1 MVLMAGAVLL
11 DMVVGACSP
20 GTAPG
25 TVPSTARGTSPGAGP
40 VSTASSAVPV
50 PAARPAVLPLD
61 SVAPCDLVTE
71 AMRRQFKIDRPDA
84 PHDDPDAPG
93 CTFVTTTAGQ
103 YVITAVR
110 DKGVEAL
117 GRPVTT
123 TVGGF
128 PAVEIQRPNIKVGH
142 LSLDVADGQRLD
154 IEVQRLSGPQPVD
167 EVYRDTRTFAEA
179 VLATLR
185 QRLGR

>member
-1 MVLMAGAVLL
+1 MAGVVLL
-11 DMVVGACSP
+11 DMVAVACSP
-20 GTAPG
+20 SAGPGSGPG
-25 TVPSTARGTSPGAGP
+25 TSSAATS
-40 VSTASSAVPV
+40 ASSAVTSVGSVPPNDR
-50 PAARPAVLPLD
+50 PAALPLD
-61 SVAPCDLVTE
+61 GIAPCELVTDS
-71 AMRRQFKIDRPDA
+71 MRRQFKIDRPDA
-84 PHDDPDAPG
+84 PNDDPNAPG
-93 CTFVTTTAGQ
+93 CTFITTTAGQ
-103 YVITAVR
+103 YLVTAVR

-142 LSLDVADGQRLD
+142 LSVDVADGQRLD
-154 IEVQRLSGPQPVD
+154 IEVQRLSSPQPVD

-185 QRLGR
+185 QKLGR